1 MAGIVPFGASTEIT
15 PLRTGAAFFCLLFS
29 LPDAESA
36 RAETT
41 DVAAAATESLAYPK
55 VPRPSYKKYRGNS
68 RSKKK
73 RLGFFRRRAARR
85 KAVRKKNAAPVRK
98 GVISVDA
105 PKGTMPAK
113 Q

>member
-1 MAGIVPFGASTEIT
+1 MHKII
-15 PLRTGAAFFCLLFS
+15 LLFFCLLLMLFE
-29 LPDAESA
+29 AEPV
-36 RAETT
+36 RAETINAT
-41 DVAAAATESLAYPK
+41 AAETESLAYPK
-55 VPRPSYKKYRGNS
+55 VPRPNYKKYRGNS
-68 RSKKK
+68 RSRKK

-85 KAVRKKNAAPVRK
+85 KAARKKKAAPVRR